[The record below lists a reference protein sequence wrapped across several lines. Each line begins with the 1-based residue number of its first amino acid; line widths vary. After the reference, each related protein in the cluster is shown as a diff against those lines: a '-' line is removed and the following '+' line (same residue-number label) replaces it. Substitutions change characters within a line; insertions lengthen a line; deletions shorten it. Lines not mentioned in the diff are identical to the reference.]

1 MSIVAI
7 YKNRLKSSKDF
18 CYPHWSRFIDNYRHY
33 LSRLSY
39 KQTEEGGGE
48 DAEKIN
54 KYPFASKVTT
64 GISFDIVETMMPR
77 IIGRSP
83 EFITAAIEPED
94 IPYEQVAKMTI
105 EYEYQNPKL
114 HLLGEPIYLKLQKAV
129 REALICGTSV
139 LRGYWRRERIKRAKY
154 KGKIGEK
161 VEDLEKIISFSK
173 KIGVDI
179 EYVKEYEE
187 SPFLDDFD
195 IKHIPFF
202 FFFPDPIISEPGQMR
217 YKIERAF
224 YTKEQLLAE
233 ASIFQYDKSVLSE
246 LLGKGQ
252 ERNSFTPDFDKD
264 FLYQYFQLFSEKTIT
279 EEMSGSSDDRI
290 SLFMVDKMWE
300 GGRVHVF
307 VNEKYCLTGEKGIQ
321 SPYDLIK
328 DPFIFCHNI
337 PQPHLFYSRSEID
350 AIKRMEDAINDLTN
364 MRADN
369 LYQAMSSIYLVN
381 KNVMEGGENF
391 IPYPNS
397 VWQVKDITAA
407 VREIKGQD
415 VTAAVY
421 KETDVLY
428 NYIQK
433 ISGVTDYV
441 KGAEGMSLAGRT
453 YGGLRLA
460 QEVANV
466 RLAIKSTLFE
476 EVTLRS
482 LGYMMLEM
490 ARQFF
495 DKNRIIRLTGQ
506 KSLDF
511 EKEYYEID
519 VSQLKSI
526 KGYMDIQVIP
536 SSTRAVDEQAE
547 AMRLNSLFDRMSS
560 GRPPFDKMTPNL
572 QYRFL
577 LKYLPLFGF
586 HDALYWVREMRKQ
599 EQQIQ
604 LQQEQQAQKGRQGKK
619 TILPVSQEEILT
631 SAGVQNQPSPLEQIL
646 ANQEGIPNI

>member
-1 MSIVAI
+1 MLEI
-7 YKNRLKSSKDF
+7 YKNRLKKSKDF

-39 KQTEEGGGE
+39 KKTEGEEEGKP
-48 DAEKIN
+48 AQ
-54 KYPFASKVTT
+54 YPFASRITT

-94 IPYEQVAKMTI
+94 IPYEQTAKMTI

-129 REALICGTSV
+129 REALICGTAV
-139 LRGYWRRERIKRAKY
+139 MRGFWRREKIKRARY
-154 KGKIGEK
+154 KGKVGEK
-161 VEDLEKIISFSK
+161 VGSLDKIVSYAK
-173 KIGVDI
+173 KNGLDI
-179 EYVKEYEE
+179 EYVKEYEN

-195 IKHIPFF
+195 VKHLPFF
-202 FFFPDPIISEPGQMR
+202 FFFPDPAFSEAGQMR

-224 YTKEQLLAE
+224 YTKEQLLTE
-233 ASIFQYDKSVLSE
+233 ASIFQYDQSVLKE
-246 LLGKGQ
+246 IF
-252 ERNSFTPDFDKD
+252 ERRGTNLFTPDIDKD
-264 FLYQYFQLFSEKTIT
+264 FLYQYSQLFSEKAIT
-279 EEMSGSSDDRI
+279 EGVEARDDERL
-290 SLFMVDKMWE
+290 SLFIVDKMWE
-300 GGRVHVF
+300 RGRVYVF
-307 VNEKYCLTGEKGIQ
+307 VNEKYNLTGDKGIP
-321 SPYDLIK
+321 SPYDLIS
-328 DPFIFCHNI
+328 DPFIFVHNI

-350 AIKRMEDAINDLTN
+350 AIKRMEDGINDLTN

-369 LYQAMSSIYLVN
+369 LFQAMSSIYLVN
-381 KNVMEGGENF
+381 KNVMPDADNF
-391 IPYPNS
+391 APYPNS
-397 VWQVKDITAA
+397 VWQVKDIAAA

-433 ISGVTDYV
+433 ISGINDYV

-466 RLAIKSTLFE
+466 RLAIKTTLFE
-476 EVTLRS
+476 ELTLRS

-495 DKNRIIRLTGQ
+495 DKNRIVRLKGEKT
-506 KSLDF
+506 F
-511 EKEYYEID
+511 EWEKEYYEID

-536 SSTRAVDEQAE
+536 SSTRAVDEHAE
-547 AMRLNSLFDRMSS
+547 TMKLNSLFDRMST
-560 GRPPFDKMTPNL
+560 GRPPFDRMTPNL
-572 QYRFL
+572 YYRFL

-586 HDALYWVREMRKQ
+586 HDALYWIREMRKAEQ
-599 EQQIQ
+599 LEQQQEIK
-604 LQQEQQAQKGRQGKK
+604 QQQQ
-619 TILPVSQEEILT
+619 TPLPVSREEVMT
-631 SAGVQNQPSPLEQIL
+631 SSGVQNQPSPLEQIL
-646 ANQEGIPNI
+646 ANQEGIPNV